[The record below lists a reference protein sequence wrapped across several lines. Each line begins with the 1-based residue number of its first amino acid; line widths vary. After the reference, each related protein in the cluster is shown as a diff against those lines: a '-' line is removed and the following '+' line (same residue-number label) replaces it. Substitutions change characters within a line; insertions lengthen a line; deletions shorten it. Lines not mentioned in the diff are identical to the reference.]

1 MNHSLEY
8 WKKRC
13 ELAEDFIE
21 ESPDDPDVTKKQWEA
36 YQKWQDFKNSAKAAI
51 EPEENVV
58 DAPEAM
64 FIQNPYIDNFRAK
77 YPLNGE
83 K

>member
-1 MNHSLEY
+1 MKTADKYDRSCEY

-36 YQKWQDFKNSAKAAI
+36 YQKWIAFKNGTELKI
-51 EPEENVV
+51 E
-58 DAPEAM
+58 
-64 FIQNPYIDNFRAK
+64 
-77 YPLNGE
+77 
-83 K
+83 